1 MNNEKPILITGA
13 LVNGSIQ
20 DLLIE
25 GNQITR
31 IAPSIPVA
39 DHYDVLEGCRRM
51 VVPGMANTHTH
62 AAMTLSRGY
71 GDDLPLMRWLE
82 DYIWPVEAHMTEE
95 DVYWGVRLA
104 CLEMIRTG
112 TTAFLDMY
120 AFPMVTAQAVEDSGM
135 RGVVSYTLFDRGDA
149 ERAKLDRENC
159 SRYRKEFEQFSSRV
173 VFSIGPH
180 AIYTVSGPQLRFC
193 RDFADETGVLVHLHL
208 SETQT
213 EIENAIKEYGLR
225 PVHYLEKLGALSDK
239 FVLAHSLWMEDDE
252 LDVIA
257 RHGAATVHNPASNMK
272 LASGYAF
279 KFEEMKKRGIRVGIG
294 TDGCSSSNNLDM
306 FIAMRMAALLGK
318 VWRFDPT
325 ATAAEAIYQSATRE
339 GYNILGLNGGR
350 IEEGALADLCLLRT
364 DRPTMVPLHN
374 LTSNLVY
381 SADGSVVDTTIVDG
395 KILMR
400 EGVIPGEEEVIAKA
414 NQRAHKLIKSYGI
427 KQ

>member
-1 MNNEKPILITGA
+1 MNNEKSILITGA

-31 IAPSIPVA
+31 IAPSIPIA
-39 DHYDVLEGCRRM
+39 DHYDVLEGCRRV

-62 AAMTLSRGY
+62 AAMTLFRGY

-104 CLEMIRTG
+104 CLEMVRTG
-112 TTAFLDMY
+112 TTVFLDMY
-120 AFPMVTAQAVEDSGM
+120 AFPMATAQAVEDSGM

-193 RDFADETGVLVHLHL
+193 RDFADETDVLVHLHL

-213 EIENAIKEYGLR
+213 EIENAVKEYGLR

-252 LDVIA
+252 LDIIA

-318 VWRFDPT
+318 VWRFDST

>member
-25 GNQITR
+25 GNQIAR

-39 DHYDVLEGCRRM
+39 DHYDVLEGCRRV

-62 AAMTLSRGY
+62 AAMTLFRGY

-104 CLEMIRTG
+104 CLEMVRTG

-120 AFPMVTAQAVEDSGM
+120 AFPMATAQAVEDSGM

-213 EIENAIKEYGLR
+213 EIENAVKEYGLR
-225 PVHYLEKLGALSDK
+225 PVHYLENW
-239 FVLAHSLWMEDDE
+239 V
-252 LDVIA
+252 
-257 RHGAATVHNPASNMK
+257 R
-272 LASGYAF
+272 
-279 KFEEMKKRGIRVGIG
+279 
-294 TDGCSSSNNLDM
+294 
-306 FIAMRMAALLGK
+306 
-318 VWRFDPT
+318 
-325 ATAAEAIYQSATRE
+325 
-339 GYNILGLNGGR
+339 
-350 IEEGALADLCLLRT
+350 
-364 DRPTMVPLHN
+364 
-374 LTSNLVY
+374 
-381 SADGSVVDTTIVDG
+381 
-395 KILMR
+395 
-400 EGVIPGEEEVIAKA
+400 
-414 NQRAHKLIKSYGI
+414 
-427 KQ
+427 

>member
-39 DHYDVLEGCRRM
+39 DHYDVLEGCRRV

-62 AAMTLSRGY
+62 AAMTLFRGY

-104 CLEMIRTG
+104 CLEMVRTG

-120 AFPMVTAQAVEDSGM
+120 AFPMATAQAVEDSGM

-213 EIENAIKEYGLR
+213 EIENAIKEYGLC
-225 PVHYLEKLGALSDK
+225 PVHYLGKLGALSDK

-252 LDVIA
+252 LDIIA
-257 RHGAATVHNPASNMK
+257 HHGAATVHNPASNMK

-339 GYNILGLNGGR
+339 GYN
-350 IEEGALADLCLLRT
+350 
-364 DRPTMVPLHN
+364 
-374 LTSNLVY
+374 
-381 SADGSVVDTTIVDG
+381 
-395 KILMR
+395 
-400 EGVIPGEEEVIAKA
+400 
-414 NQRAHKLIKSYGI
+414 
-427 KQ
+427 